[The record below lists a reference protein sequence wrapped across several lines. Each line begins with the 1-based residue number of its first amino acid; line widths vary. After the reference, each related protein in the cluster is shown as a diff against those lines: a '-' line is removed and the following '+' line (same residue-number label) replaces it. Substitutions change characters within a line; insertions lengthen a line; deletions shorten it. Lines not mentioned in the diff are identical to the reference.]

1 MNWKQEAVDKLRQLE
16 AKETA
21 LKTIPEEI
29 ARLESAMES
38 IRSASADGSP
48 VRGGGSGREDML
60 LSNICARQELERSLK
75 QTRLWVKAVHTAL
88 RVLQQ
93 DERRIL
99 ERFYIW
105 PEPGTAEKLANEL
118 GRDTKT
124 IYRQKDRALQK
135 FAMALYGVAEL

>member
-60 LSNICARQELERSLK
+60 LSNICTRQELERSLK
-75 QTRLWVKAVHTAL
+75 QTKLWVKSVNAAL
-88 RVLQQ
+88 RVLLQ

-99 ERFYIW
+99 ERFYIR
-105 PEPGTAEKLANEL
+105 PVQGAAERLSSEL
-118 GRDTKT
+118 GKDVKT
-124 IYRQKDRALQK
+124 IYSKKDRALYK
-135 FAMALYGVAEL
+135 FTVALYGLTEN

>member
-21 LKTIPEEI
+21 LRTIPEEI

-60 LSNICARQELERSLK
+60 LSNICARQELERSLQ
-75 QTRLWVKAVHTAL
+75 QTKLWVKAVNAAL

-99 ERFYIW
+99 ERFYIT
-105 PEPGTAEKLANEL
+105 PVQGAAERLSSEL
-118 GRDTKT
+118 GKDVKT
-124 IYRQKDRALQK
+124 IYSKKDRALYK
-135 FAMALYGVAEL
+135 FTVALYGLTEN